1 MGGGQIANLSDA
13 QFDAFRTLQK
23 QLPFEVKDIQAQDS
37 GALVIEGS
45 KGEKALITAEGVYI
59 GPEGNGLKRGDK
71 KFNPLH
77 VCNAHHQLTR
87 FSLDRFV
94 KKLMPSRKEGVVET
108 PPVPDKCYVD
118 VSTRRF
124 EARNVALAKNASPSG
139 ERVPKNLPP
148 IKFGSTVPPNPQGA
162 KLNGEAQRVTDSEK
176 PVNAGIKWDDSMHEA
191 IRDVAPG
198 IQKKYKEMLKKDP
211 TLDDGVV
218 MIRVMVSK
226 DGGMRSAQVSDHRLS
241 SMVMDVF
248 RQQMYQPSSENWLFD
263 VKLEFNKQ
271 NGTVKFPTVRISSSD
286 KIKLTD

>member
-59 GPEGNGLKRGDK
+59 GPEGNGLKQGDK

-94 KKLMPSRKEGVVET
+94 RKLMPSRKEGVVET

-118 VSTRRF
+118 VSKRRS

-139 ERVPKNLPP
+139 ERVPKDLPP

-176 PVNAGIKWDDSMHEA
+176 PVKAGIKWDDSMHES
-191 IRDVAPG
+191 IRSAAPN
-198 IQKKYKEMLKKDP
+198 IEKKYRELLKKDP
-211 TLDDGVV
+211 TLGGLV
-218 MIRVMVSK
+218 MIRVKVGK
-226 DGGMRSAQVSDHRLS
+226 DGGMRSAEVSPHPLS
-241 SMVMDVF
+241 GMVMDAF
-248 RQQMYQPSSENWLFD
+248 RQQMFPQSSENWHYD
-263 VKLEFNKQ
+263 VKMEFDPRNK
-271 NGTVKFPTVRISSSD
+271 TVSFPTISSHGSD
-286 KIKLTD
+286 RIKLIDL